1 VCEREGGVANT
12 LFTRWNM
19 KATVYGV
26 KGGVT
31 NNIFIRR
38 KMILS
43 VCGSGVANTF
53 SL

>member
-19 KATVYGV
+19 KATVYGG

-31 NNIFIRR
+31 NNIFVRWRI
-38 KMILS
+38 IVN
-43 VCGSGVANTF
+43 VCWGGVANTF